1 MRESKQGERGGRAG
15 RDLAQITMHINIA
28 GIEHFLHGLGGFARA
43 PHGRCHEFVPGLVEF
58 GLVIFSSSLAGSLV
72 V

>member
-1 MRESKQGERGGRAG
+1 
-15 RDLAQITMHINIA
+15 MHINIA
-28 GIEHFLHGLGGFARA
+28 GTEHFFHGLGGFARA